1 MPGDNSN
8 FIASYTESVRLACR
22 IRPRH
27 ESSIQHQRLPCHE
40 RRPIRAH
47 PQHRVRDF
55 LGPSKARFPCRFTA
69 KYETNPV
76 NRRAVLTDVG
86 HLPH

>member
-27 ESSIQHQRLPCHE
+27 ESSIQHQQLPC
-40 RRPIRAH
+40 PAFQSSISM
-47 PQHRVRDF
+47 QIHRKVRNQSRKPPSSVDRCAPLAP
-55 LGPSKARFPCRFTA
+55 LGAP
-69 KYETNPV
+69 
-76 NRRAVLTDVG
+76 
-86 HLPH
+86 